1 MEPQAQP
8 RARAALVAWLLAL
21 APGLASAA
29 VEGLGA
35 TATLQLNRFETADTA
50 SDAVNQRYYL
60 FFENPLSGL
69 LKYRAKLGYI
79 EDHANVFTEG
89 PRLGQRAVQP
99 GLQLDYGRDWL
110 SLNGLYEYQ
119 WIERFSQVAES
130 VAGTNHRGSTTL
142 GIQATEALR
151 FAARFE
157 WHGQREAST
166 DVRLDRYRADAS
178 GTWQRGVN
186 SVSLGPV
193 LDVYKNSATGYLRT
207 TISPTVKATYGG
219 TWLGGRLNVNLNGAA
234 VYSQIDESAGG
245 ALPVSEPRE
254 LEPLSAYYVV
264 SSTPADTTA
273 TPSTSVPALID
284 GNYVASTG
292 ISLGPD
298 GVSSQNLAFDM
309 GRVITLDEFRV
320 YLRDPA
326 GNPLQEGGPVTW
338 TAYTSLDGL
347 RWTPTS
353 SAGSRFDLGLSAWV
367 IAFTPTEARHFKV
380 VNFGVSRLPTLVTE
394 MEIYEHRTILP
405 NETRT
410 SWTATQVVGGG
421 VTLQITEKLTA
432 TVTGTLGANQQRPAG
447 RAPYDSI
454 TDNYLVGLS
463 AGPWAG
469 FTFSGSYA
477 HNDFT
482 RTLSP
487 TLRGDLG
494 SLGVGF
500 VPNELVSTGLTA
512 SAQRQ
517 DYGDFR
523 LESQGLS
530 LTAGLN
536 PIRKLNI
543 GAYAAVNWSVNYPYG
558 LEQTVMSA
566 GGSAVIL
573 MHRTFDVT
581 LAATAQKILSGEADL
596 IPEGVPIVPPAI
608 QRSYSATLRYHPN
621 SQLDLSAQFGY
632 TETGAAD
639 GPVQNYR
646 VNWLPFPNGAFSL
659 ILNYQQNVE
668 PISGSSLSR
677 LSVIPGWSIS
687 KHLSLTASVF
697 RQWGSG
703 PFAVPLETYY
713 LALTF
718 YL

>member
-1 MEPQAQP
+1 MESQAQP
-8 RARAALVAWLLAL
+8 RARATLVAWLLAL

-29 VEGLGA
+29 VDGLGA

-50 SDAVNQRYYL
+50 SDGVNQRYYL

-130 VAGTNHRGSTTL
+130 VAGTSHRGPTTL
-142 GIQATEALR
+142 GIQATEDLR
-151 FAARFE
+151 FGARFE

-166 DVRLDRYRADAS
+166 DVRLDRYRADVS

-193 LDVYKNSATGYLRT
+193 LDVYKNSANGYLRT
-207 TISPTVKATYGG
+207 TVSPTLKANYGD
-219 TWLGGRLNVNLNGAA
+219 TWLGGKLNVYLNGTAA
-234 VYSQIDESAGG
+234 YSQINESAGG

-254 LEPLSAYYVV
+254 IEPLAASWVV
-264 SSTPADTTA
+264 SGTTADTTA

-309 GRVITLDEFRV
+309 GRVITLDEFPI
-320 YLRDPA
+320 YLRDPG

-353 SAGSRFDLGLSAWV
+353 SAGARFDLGLSASI
-367 IAFTPTEARHFKV
+367 IAFSATEARHFKV
-380 VNFGVSRLPTLVTE
+380 VNFGVNRLPTLVTE
-394 MEIYEHRTILP
+394 MEIYEHRVILP

-421 VTLQITEKLTA
+421 VTLQIAEKLAA
-432 TVTGTLGANQQRPAG
+432 TVTGNMGPTAAAGGARAVRLHHRQLPGRPDLRPLGRLPSRARYCPQRLHEDPLPHAPRGRRLAG
-447 RAPYDSI
+447 G
-454 TDNYLVGLS
+454 GL
-463 AGPWAG
+463 
-469 FTFSGSYA
+469 T
-477 HNDFT
+477 
-482 RTLSP
+482 
-487 TLRGDLG
+487 
-494 SLGVGF
+494 
-500 VPNELVSTGLTA
+500 PNEVLSTGLVA

-517 DYGDFR
+517 DYGEYR

-530 LTAGLN
+530 LTA
-536 PIRKLNI
+536 
-543 GAYAAVNWSVNYPYG
+543 A
-558 LEQTVMSA
+558 
-566 GGSAVIL
+566 
-573 MHRTFDVT
+573 
-581 LAATAQKILSGEADL
+581 
-596 IPEGVPIVPPAI
+596 
-608 QRSYSATLRYHPN
+608 
-621 SQLDLSAQFGY
+621 
-632 TETGAAD
+632 
-639 GPVQNYR
+639 
-646 VNWLPFPNGAFSL
+646 
-659 ILNYQQNVE
+659 
-668 PISGSSLSR
+668 
-677 LSVIPGWSIS
+677 
-687 KHLSLTASVF
+687 
-697 RQWGSG
+697 
-703 PFAVPLETYY
+703 
-713 LALTF
+713 
-718 YL
+718 